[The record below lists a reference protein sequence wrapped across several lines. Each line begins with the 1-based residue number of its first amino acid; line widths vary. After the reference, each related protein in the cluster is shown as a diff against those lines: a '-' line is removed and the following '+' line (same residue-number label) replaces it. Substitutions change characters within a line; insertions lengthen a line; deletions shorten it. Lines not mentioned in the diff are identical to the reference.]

1 MSSTPNAKKK
11 WLSYAGR
18 NKMGQMGWP
27 SLTCPA
33 TLKLFFSIFLKKI
46 FFYVFFKLMF
56 FLKKNYLYLY

>member
-1 MSSTPNAKKK
+1 MNGMSSTPNAKKK
-11 WLSYAGR
+11 WLSYAGP

-46 FFYVFFKLMF
+46 FFCVFFL
-56 FLKKNYLYLY
+56 N